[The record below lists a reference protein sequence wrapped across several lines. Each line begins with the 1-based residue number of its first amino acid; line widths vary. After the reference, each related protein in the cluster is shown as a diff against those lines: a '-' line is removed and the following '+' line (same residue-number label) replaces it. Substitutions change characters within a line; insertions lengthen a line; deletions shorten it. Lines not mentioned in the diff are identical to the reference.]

1 MIGAGAKLNIIKNL
15 MEAPQYQEYLG
26 LEKFEDYISLPQKFA
41 CDDLE
46 ATEKMVASQLMKS
59 TSKIF
64 LMGMG
69 HVKSGLI
76 HRLSKYR
83 NAVFLDVG
91 ASIDALAGIIDVD
104 RPYAGDW
111 TNYQIDDVQLYKGI
125 DFLAYEGK
133 GKHLVLE
140 RIMMITFN
148 NLGNLGRLANQ
159 MFQYASLKGIARNR
173 GFDFMIPPKRRSTRD
188 LLVRQDGTNIYDI
201 FDLSDNNYGLQVN
214 QVCMERMHTFDE
226 ELFNNCPDNVDL
238 LGYYQTHKYFQ
249 HIESEIR
256 SDFKFQ
262 TDLFETCSDF
272 MKDNFVYRD
281 VISLHVRRGDYVSNP
296 NHPLQTVEYYQRALE
311 MLPNLDVIVFS
322 DDPDWCNSQ
331 EIFQPDRFS
340 ISESKRLMLIY
351 V

>member
-1 MIGAGAKLNIIKNL
+1 MYLDQYKIEGTINNDQNPCFHDETVYPKFQEELEEFKHLLIELVYLKEPKTFYKFGDGDYYFLNKIPTGSATPGRRALSKSYDEINHDAFVKGAQECDYYTCEIYPENRVNFIDVIQRRIDYPAEFGYGLVANKWLLKTFAGQIGLIGAGLKLNIIKNL

-133 GKHLVLE
+133 GKHIVLE
-140 RIMMITFN
+140 R
-148 NLGNLGRLANQ
+148 
-159 MFQYASLKGIARNR
+159 
-173 GFDFMIPPKRRSTRD
+173 
-188 LLVRQDGTNIYDI
+188 
-201 FDLSDNNYGLQVN
+201 
-214 QVCMERMHTFDE
+214 
-226 ELFNNCPDNVDL
+226 EL
-238 LGYYQTHKYFQ
+238 
-249 HIESEIR
+249 
-256 SDFKFQ
+256 
-262 TDLFETCSDF
+262 
-272 MKDNFVYRD
+272 
-281 VISLHVRRGDYVSNP
+281 
-296 NHPLQTVEYYQRALE
+296 
-311 MLPNLDVIVFS
+311 
-322 DDPDWCNSQ
+322 
-331 EIFQPDRFS
+331 
-340 ISESKRLMLIY
+340 
-351 V
+351 

>member
-1 MIGAGAKLNIIKNL
+1 MYLDQYKIEGTINNDQNPCFHDETTYPKFQEELEEFKHLLIELVYLNEPKTFYKFGDGDYYFLNKIPTGSATPGRRALSKSYDEINHDAFVKGAQECDYYTCEIYPENRVNYIDVIQRRIDYPAEFGYGLVANKWLLKTFAGQIGLIGAGLKLNIIKNL

-59 TSKIF
+59 TSNIF

-133 GKHLVLE
+133 GKHIVLE
-140 RIMMITFN
+140 R
-148 NLGNLGRLANQ
+148 
-159 MFQYASLKGIARNR
+159 
-173 GFDFMIPPKRRSTRD
+173 
-188 LLVRQDGTNIYDI
+188 
-201 FDLSDNNYGLQVN
+201 
-214 QVCMERMHTFDE
+214 
-226 ELFNNCPDNVDL
+226 EL
-238 LGYYQTHKYFQ
+238 
-249 HIESEIR
+249 
-256 SDFKFQ
+256 
-262 TDLFETCSDF
+262 
-272 MKDNFVYRD
+272 
-281 VISLHVRRGDYVSNP
+281 
-296 NHPLQTVEYYQRALE
+296 
-311 MLPNLDVIVFS
+311 
-322 DDPDWCNSQ
+322 
-331 EIFQPDRFS
+331 
-340 ISESKRLMLIY
+340 
-351 V
+351 

>member
-1 MIGAGAKLNIIKNL
+1 MYLDQYKIEGTINNDQNPCFHDETTYPKFQEELEEFKHLLIELVYLNEPKTFYKFGDGDYYFLNKIPTGSATPGRRALSKSYDEINHDAFVKGAQECDYYTCEIYPENRVNYIDVIQRRIDYPAEFGYGLVANKWLLKTFAGQIGLIGAGAKLNIIKNL

-46 ATEKMVASQLMKS
+46 ATEEMVASQLMKS

-133 GKHLVLE
+133 GKHIVLE
-140 RIMMITFN
+140 R
-148 NLGNLGRLANQ
+148 
-159 MFQYASLKGIARNR
+159 
-173 GFDFMIPPKRRSTRD
+173 
-188 LLVRQDGTNIYDI
+188 
-201 FDLSDNNYGLQVN
+201 
-214 QVCMERMHTFDE
+214 
-226 ELFNNCPDNVDL
+226 EL
-238 LGYYQTHKYFQ
+238 
-249 HIESEIR
+249 
-256 SDFKFQ
+256 
-262 TDLFETCSDF
+262 
-272 MKDNFVYRD
+272 
-281 VISLHVRRGDYVSNP
+281 
-296 NHPLQTVEYYQRALE
+296 
-311 MLPNLDVIVFS
+311 
-322 DDPDWCNSQ
+322 
-331 EIFQPDRFS
+331 
-340 ISESKRLMLIY
+340 
-351 V
+351 

>member
-1 MIGAGAKLNIIKNL
+1 MYLDQYKIEGTINNDQNPCFHDETVYPKFQEELEEFKHLLIELVYLNEPKTFYKFGDGDYYFLNKIPTGSATPGRRALSKSYDEINHDAFVKGAQECDYYTCEIYPENRVNFIDVIQRRIDYPAEFGYGLVANKWLLKTFAGQIGLIGAGLKLNIIKNL

-41 CDDLE
+41 CDDLD
-46 ATEKMVASQLMKS
+46 ATEEMVASQLIKS

-133 GKHLVLE
+133 GKHIVLE
-140 RIMMITFN
+140 R
-148 NLGNLGRLANQ
+148 
-159 MFQYASLKGIARNR
+159 
-173 GFDFMIPPKRRSTRD
+173 
-188 LLVRQDGTNIYDI
+188 
-201 FDLSDNNYGLQVN
+201 
-214 QVCMERMHTFDE
+214 
-226 ELFNNCPDNVDL
+226 EL
-238 LGYYQTHKYFQ
+238 
-249 HIESEIR
+249 
-256 SDFKFQ
+256 
-262 TDLFETCSDF
+262 
-272 MKDNFVYRD
+272 
-281 VISLHVRRGDYVSNP
+281 
-296 NHPLQTVEYYQRALE
+296 
-311 MLPNLDVIVFS
+311 
-322 DDPDWCNSQ
+322 
-331 EIFQPDRFS
+331 
-340 ISESKRLMLIY
+340 
-351 V
+351 

>member
-1 MIGAGAKLNIIKNL
+1 MYLDQYKIEGTINNDQNPCFHDETTYPKFQEELEEFKHLLIELVYLKEPKTFYKFGDGDYYFLNKIPTGSATPGRRALSKSYDEINHDAFVKGAQECDYYTCEIYPENRVNYIDVIQRRIDYPAEFGYGLVANKWLLKTFAGQIGLIGAGLKLNIIKNL

-46 ATEKMVASQLMKS
+46 ATEEMVASQLMKS

-104 RPYAGDW
+104 RPFAGDW

-133 GKHLVLE
+133 GKHIVLE
-140 RIMMITFN
+140 R
-148 NLGNLGRLANQ
+148 
-159 MFQYASLKGIARNR
+159 
-173 GFDFMIPPKRRSTRD
+173 
-188 LLVRQDGTNIYDI
+188 
-201 FDLSDNNYGLQVN
+201 
-214 QVCMERMHTFDE
+214 
-226 ELFNNCPDNVDL
+226 EL
-238 LGYYQTHKYFQ
+238 
-249 HIESEIR
+249 
-256 SDFKFQ
+256 
-262 TDLFETCSDF
+262 
-272 MKDNFVYRD
+272 
-281 VISLHVRRGDYVSNP
+281 
-296 NHPLQTVEYYQRALE
+296 
-311 MLPNLDVIVFS
+311 
-322 DDPDWCNSQ
+322 
-331 EIFQPDRFS
+331 
-340 ISESKRLMLIY
+340 
-351 V
+351 

>member
-1 MIGAGAKLNIIKNL
+1 MYLDQYKIEGTINNDQNPCFHDETTYPKFQEELEEFKHLLIELVYLNEPKTFYKFGDGDYYFLNKIPTGSATPGRRALSKSYDEINHDAFVKGAQECDYYTCEIYPENRVNFIDVIQRRIDYPAEFGYGLVANKWLLKTFAGQIGLIGAGAKLNIIKNL

-59 TSKIF
+59 TSNIF

-104 RPYAGDW
+104 RPFAGDW

-140 RIMMITFN
+140 R
-148 NLGNLGRLANQ
+148 
-159 MFQYASLKGIARNR
+159 
-173 GFDFMIPPKRRSTRD
+173 
-188 LLVRQDGTNIYDI
+188 
-201 FDLSDNNYGLQVN
+201 
-214 QVCMERMHTFDE
+214 
-226 ELFNNCPDNVDL
+226 
-238 LGYYQTHKYFQ
+238 
-249 HIESEIR
+249 EI
-256 SDFKFQ
+256 
-262 TDLFETCSDF
+262 
-272 MKDNFVYRD
+272 V
-281 VISLHVRRGDYVSNP
+281 
-296 NHPLQTVEYYQRALE
+296 
-311 MLPNLDVIVFS
+311 
-322 DDPDWCNSQ
+322 
-331 EIFQPDRFS
+331 
-340 ISESKRLMLIY
+340 
-351 V
+351 

>member
-1 MIGAGAKLNIIKNL
+1 MYLDQYKIEGTINNDQNPCFHDETTYPKFQEELEEFKDLLKKLVDFNQSRTFYKFGDGDYYFLNKIPAGSATPGRRALSKSYDEIDHDAFVKGAQECDYYTCEIYPENRVNYLDVIQREIDFPAEFGYGLVANKWLLKTFAGQIGLIGAGAKLNIIKNL

-41 CDDLE
+41 CDDLD
-46 ATEKMVASQLMKS
+46 ATEEMVASQLMKS

-133 GKHLVLE
+133 GKHIVLE
-140 RIMMITFN
+140 R
-148 NLGNLGRLANQ
+148 
-159 MFQYASLKGIARNR
+159 
-173 GFDFMIPPKRRSTRD
+173 
-188 LLVRQDGTNIYDI
+188 
-201 FDLSDNNYGLQVN
+201 
-214 QVCMERMHTFDE
+214 
-226 ELFNNCPDNVDL
+226 EL
-238 LGYYQTHKYFQ
+238 
-249 HIESEIR
+249 
-256 SDFKFQ
+256 
-262 TDLFETCSDF
+262 
-272 MKDNFVYRD
+272 
-281 VISLHVRRGDYVSNP
+281 
-296 NHPLQTVEYYQRALE
+296 
-311 MLPNLDVIVFS
+311 
-322 DDPDWCNSQ
+322 
-331 EIFQPDRFS
+331 
-340 ISESKRLMLIY
+340 
-351 V
+351 

>member
-1 MIGAGAKLNIIKNL
+1 MYLDQYKIEGTINNDQNPCFHDETTYPKFQEELEEFKHLLIELVYLNEPKTFYKFGDGDYYFLNKIPTGSATPGRRALSKSYDEINHDAFVKGAQECDYYTCEIYPENRVNFIDVIQRRIDYPAEFGYGLVANKWLLKTFAGQIGLIGAGLKLNIIKNL

-41 CDDLE
+41 CDDLD
-46 ATEKMVASQLMKS
+46 ATEEMVASQLMKS

-133 GKHLVLE
+133 GKHIVLE
-140 RIMMITFN
+140 R
-148 NLGNLGRLANQ
+148 
-159 MFQYASLKGIARNR
+159 
-173 GFDFMIPPKRRSTRD
+173 
-188 LLVRQDGTNIYDI
+188 
-201 FDLSDNNYGLQVN
+201 
-214 QVCMERMHTFDE
+214 
-226 ELFNNCPDNVDL
+226 EL
-238 LGYYQTHKYFQ
+238 
-249 HIESEIR
+249 
-256 SDFKFQ
+256 
-262 TDLFETCSDF
+262 
-272 MKDNFVYRD
+272 
-281 VISLHVRRGDYVSNP
+281 
-296 NHPLQTVEYYQRALE
+296 
-311 MLPNLDVIVFS
+311 
-322 DDPDWCNSQ
+322 
-331 EIFQPDRFS
+331 
-340 ISESKRLMLIY
+340 
-351 V
+351 

>member
-1 MIGAGAKLNIIKNL
+1 MYLDQYKIEGTINNDQNPCFHDETTYPQFQEELEEFKHLLIELVYLKEPKTFYKFGDGDYYFLNKIPTGSATPGRRALSKSYDEINHDAFVKGAQECDYYTCEIYPENRVNFIDVIQRRIDYPAEFGYGLVANKWLLKTFAGQIGLIGAGAKLNIIKNL
-15 MEAPQYQEYLG
+15 MEVPQYQEYLG

-59 TSKIF
+59 TSNIF

-133 GKHLVLE
+133 GKHIVLE
-140 RIMMITFN
+140 R
-148 NLGNLGRLANQ
+148 
-159 MFQYASLKGIARNR
+159 
-173 GFDFMIPPKRRSTRD
+173 
-188 LLVRQDGTNIYDI
+188 
-201 FDLSDNNYGLQVN
+201 
-214 QVCMERMHTFDE
+214 
-226 ELFNNCPDNVDL
+226 EL
-238 LGYYQTHKYFQ
+238 
-249 HIESEIR
+249 
-256 SDFKFQ
+256 
-262 TDLFETCSDF
+262 
-272 MKDNFVYRD
+272 
-281 VISLHVRRGDYVSNP
+281 
-296 NHPLQTVEYYQRALE
+296 
-311 MLPNLDVIVFS
+311 
-322 DDPDWCNSQ
+322 
-331 EIFQPDRFS
+331 
-340 ISESKRLMLIY
+340 
-351 V
+351 

>member
-1 MIGAGAKLNIIKNL
+1 MYLDQYKIEGTINNDQNPCFHDETVYPKFQEELEEFKHLLIELVYLNEPKTFFKFGDGDYYFLNKIPTGSATPGRRALSKSYDEINHDAFVKGAQECDYYTCEIYPENRVNFIDVIQRRIDYPAEFGYGLVANKWLLKTFAGQIGLIGAGLKLNIIKNL

-41 CDDLE
+41 CDDLD
-46 ATEKMVASQLMKS
+46 ATEEMVASQLMKS

-133 GKHLVLE
+133 GKHIVLE
-140 RIMMITFN
+140 R
-148 NLGNLGRLANQ
+148 
-159 MFQYASLKGIARNR
+159 
-173 GFDFMIPPKRRSTRD
+173 
-188 LLVRQDGTNIYDI
+188 
-201 FDLSDNNYGLQVN
+201 
-214 QVCMERMHTFDE
+214 
-226 ELFNNCPDNVDL
+226 EL
-238 LGYYQTHKYFQ
+238 
-249 HIESEIR
+249 
-256 SDFKFQ
+256 
-262 TDLFETCSDF
+262 
-272 MKDNFVYRD
+272 
-281 VISLHVRRGDYVSNP
+281 
-296 NHPLQTVEYYQRALE
+296 
-311 MLPNLDVIVFS
+311 
-322 DDPDWCNSQ
+322 
-331 EIFQPDRFS
+331 
-340 ISESKRLMLIY
+340 
-351 V
+351 

>member
-1 MIGAGAKLNIIKNL
+1 MYLDQYKIEGTINNDQNPCFHDETTYPKFQEELEEFKHLLVELVYLNEPKTFYKFGDGDYYFLNKIPTGSATPGRRALSKSYDEINHDAFVKGAQECDYYTCEIYPENRVNFIDVIQRRIDYPAEFGYGLVANKWLLKTFAGQIGLIGAGLKLNIIKNL

-41 CDDLE
+41 CDDLD
-46 ATEKMVASQLMKS
+46 ATEEMVASQLIKS

-133 GKHLVLE
+133 GKHIVLE
-140 RIMMITFN
+140 R
-148 NLGNLGRLANQ
+148 
-159 MFQYASLKGIARNR
+159 
-173 GFDFMIPPKRRSTRD
+173 
-188 LLVRQDGTNIYDI
+188 
-201 FDLSDNNYGLQVN
+201 
-214 QVCMERMHTFDE
+214 
-226 ELFNNCPDNVDL
+226 EL
-238 LGYYQTHKYFQ
+238 
-249 HIESEIR
+249 
-256 SDFKFQ
+256 
-262 TDLFETCSDF
+262 
-272 MKDNFVYRD
+272 
-281 VISLHVRRGDYVSNP
+281 
-296 NHPLQTVEYYQRALE
+296 
-311 MLPNLDVIVFS
+311 
-322 DDPDWCNSQ
+322 
-331 EIFQPDRFS
+331 
-340 ISESKRLMLIY
+340 
-351 V
+351 

>member
-1 MIGAGAKLNIIKNL
+1 MYLDQYKIEGTINNDQNPCFHDETTYPKFQEELEEFKHLLIELVYLKEPKTFYKFGDGDYYFLNKIPTGSATPGRRALSKSYDEIDDDAFVKGAQECDYYTCEIYPENRVNFIDVIQRRIDYTAEFGYGLVANKWLLKPFAGQIGLIGAGAKLNIIKNL

-59 TSKIF
+59 TSNIF

-133 GKHLVLE
+133 GKHIVLE
-140 RIMMITFN
+140 R
-148 NLGNLGRLANQ
+148 
-159 MFQYASLKGIARNR
+159 
-173 GFDFMIPPKRRSTRD
+173 
-188 LLVRQDGTNIYDI
+188 
-201 FDLSDNNYGLQVN
+201 
-214 QVCMERMHTFDE
+214 
-226 ELFNNCPDNVDL
+226 EL
-238 LGYYQTHKYFQ
+238 
-249 HIESEIR
+249 
-256 SDFKFQ
+256 
-262 TDLFETCSDF
+262 
-272 MKDNFVYRD
+272 
-281 VISLHVRRGDYVSNP
+281 
-296 NHPLQTVEYYQRALE
+296 
-311 MLPNLDVIVFS
+311 
-322 DDPDWCNSQ
+322 
-331 EIFQPDRFS
+331 
-340 ISESKRLMLIY
+340 
-351 V
+351 

>member
-1 MIGAGAKLNIIKNL
+1 MCIRDRYKIEGTINNDQNPCFHDETTYPQFQEELEEFKHLLIELVYLNEPKTFYKFGDGDYYFLNKIPTGSATPGRRALSKSYDEINHDAFVKGAQECDYYTCEIYPENRVNFIDVIQRRIDYPAEFGYGLVANKWLLKTFAGQIGLIGAGLKLNIIKNL

-41 CDDLE
+41 CDDLD
-46 ATEKMVASQLMKS
+46 ATEEMVASQLMKS

-133 GKHLVLE
+133 GKHIVLE
-140 RIMMITFN
+140 R
-148 NLGNLGRLANQ
+148 
-159 MFQYASLKGIARNR
+159 
-173 GFDFMIPPKRRSTRD
+173 
-188 LLVRQDGTNIYDI
+188 
-201 FDLSDNNYGLQVN
+201 
-214 QVCMERMHTFDE
+214 
-226 ELFNNCPDNVDL
+226 EL
-238 LGYYQTHKYFQ
+238 
-249 HIESEIR
+249 
-256 SDFKFQ
+256 
-262 TDLFETCSDF
+262 
-272 MKDNFVYRD
+272 
-281 VISLHVRRGDYVSNP
+281 
-296 NHPLQTVEYYQRALE
+296 
-311 MLPNLDVIVFS
+311 
-322 DDPDWCNSQ
+322 
-331 EIFQPDRFS
+331 
-340 ISESKRLMLIY
+340 
-351 V
+351 

>member
-1 MIGAGAKLNIIKNL
+1 MYLDQYKIEGTINNDQNPCFHDETTYPKFQEELEEFKHLLIELVYLNEPKTFYKFGDGDYYFLNKIPTGSATPGRRALSKSYDEINHDAFVKGAQECDYYTCEIYPENRVSFSDVIQRRIDYPAEFGYGLVTNKWLLKTFAGQIGLIGAGLKLNIIKNL

-133 GKHLVLE
+133 GKHIILE
-140 RIMMITFN
+140 RE
-148 NLGNLGRLANQ
+148 
-159 MFQYASLKGIARNR
+159 
-173 GFDFMIPPKRRSTRD
+173 
-188 LLVRQDGTNIYDI
+188 LV
-201 FDLSDNNYGLQVN
+201 
-214 QVCMERMHTFDE
+214 
-226 ELFNNCPDNVDL
+226 
-238 LGYYQTHKYFQ
+238 
-249 HIESEIR
+249 
-256 SDFKFQ
+256 
-262 TDLFETCSDF
+262 
-272 MKDNFVYRD
+272 
-281 VISLHVRRGDYVSNP
+281 
-296 NHPLQTVEYYQRALE
+296 
-311 MLPNLDVIVFS
+311 
-322 DDPDWCNSQ
+322 
-331 EIFQPDRFS
+331 
-340 ISESKRLMLIY
+340 
-351 V
+351 

>member
-1 MIGAGAKLNIIKNL
+1 MYLDQYKIEGTINNDQNPCFHDETTYPQFQEELEEFKHLLIELVYLKEPKTFYKFGDGDYYFLNKIPTGSATPGRRALSKSYDEINHDAFVNGAQECDYYTCEIYPENRVNFMDVIHRGIDFPAEFGYGLVANKWLLKTFAGQIGLIGAGSKLNIIKNL

-91 ASIDALAGIIDVD
+91 ASIDALAGIIDID
-104 RPYAGDW
+104 RPYMGDW

-133 GKHLVLE
+133 GKHIILE
-140 RIMMITFN
+140 R
-148 NLGNLGRLANQ
+148 
-159 MFQYASLKGIARNR
+159 
-173 GFDFMIPPKRRSTRD
+173 
-188 LLVRQDGTNIYDI
+188 
-201 FDLSDNNYGLQVN
+201 
-214 QVCMERMHTFDE
+214 
-226 ELFNNCPDNVDL
+226 EL
-238 LGYYQTHKYFQ
+238 
-249 HIESEIR
+249 
-256 SDFKFQ
+256 
-262 TDLFETCSDF
+262 
-272 MKDNFVYRD
+272 
-281 VISLHVRRGDYVSNP
+281 
-296 NHPLQTVEYYQRALE
+296 
-311 MLPNLDVIVFS
+311 
-322 DDPDWCNSQ
+322 
-331 EIFQPDRFS
+331 
-340 ISESKRLMLIY
+340 
-351 V
+351 

>member
-1 MIGAGAKLNIIKNL
+1 MYLDQYKIEGTINNDQNPCFHDETTYPKFQEELEEFKHLLIELVYLNEPKTFYKFGDGDYYFLNKIPTGSATPGRRALSKSYDEINHDAFVKGAQECDYYTCEIYPENRVNYLDVIQRRIDYPAEFGYGLVANKWLLKTFAGQIGLIGAGLKLNIIKNL

-46 ATEKMVASQLMKS
+46 ATEEMVASQLIKS

-133 GKHLVLE
+133 GKHIILE
-140 RIMMITFN
+140 R
-148 NLGNLGRLANQ
+148 
-159 MFQYASLKGIARNR
+159 
-173 GFDFMIPPKRRSTRD
+173 
-188 LLVRQDGTNIYDI
+188 
-201 FDLSDNNYGLQVN
+201 
-214 QVCMERMHTFDE
+214 
-226 ELFNNCPDNVDL
+226 EL
-238 LGYYQTHKYFQ
+238 
-249 HIESEIR
+249 
-256 SDFKFQ
+256 
-262 TDLFETCSDF
+262 
-272 MKDNFVYRD
+272 
-281 VISLHVRRGDYVSNP
+281 
-296 NHPLQTVEYYQRALE
+296 
-311 MLPNLDVIVFS
+311 
-322 DDPDWCNSQ
+322 
-331 EIFQPDRFS
+331 
-340 ISESKRLMLIY
+340 
-351 V
+351 

>member
-1 MIGAGAKLNIIKNL
+1 MYLDQYKIEGTINNDQNPCFHDETTYPKFQEELEEFKHLLIELVYLNEPKTFYKFGDGDYYFLNKIPTGSATPGRRALSKSYDEINHDAFVKGAQECDYYTCEIYPENRVNYIDVIQRRIDYPAEFGYGLVANKWLLKTFAGQIGLIGAGLKLNIIKNL

-125 DFLAYEGK
+125 DFLAYDGK
-133 GKHLVLE
+133 GKHIILE
-140 RIMMITFN
+140 R
-148 NLGNLGRLANQ
+148 
-159 MFQYASLKGIARNR
+159 
-173 GFDFMIPPKRRSTRD
+173 
-188 LLVRQDGTNIYDI
+188 
-201 FDLSDNNYGLQVN
+201 
-214 QVCMERMHTFDE
+214 
-226 ELFNNCPDNVDL
+226 EL
-238 LGYYQTHKYFQ
+238 
-249 HIESEIR
+249 
-256 SDFKFQ
+256 
-262 TDLFETCSDF
+262 
-272 MKDNFVYRD
+272 
-281 VISLHVRRGDYVSNP
+281 
-296 NHPLQTVEYYQRALE
+296 
-311 MLPNLDVIVFS
+311 
-322 DDPDWCNSQ
+322 
-331 EIFQPDRFS
+331 
-340 ISESKRLMLIY
+340 
-351 V
+351 

>member
-1 MIGAGAKLNIIKNL
+1 MYLDQYKIEGTINNDQNPCFHDETTYPKFQEELEEFKHLLIELVYLNEPKTFYKFGDGDYYFLNKIPTGSATPGRRALSKSYDEINHDAFVKGAQECDYYTCEIYPENRVNFIDVIQRRIDFPAEFGYGLVANKWLLKTFAGQIGLIGAGSKLNIIKHL

-46 ATEKMVASQLMKS
+46 ATEEMVASQLIKS

-133 GKHLVLE
+133 GKHIVLE
-140 RIMMITFN
+140 R
-148 NLGNLGRLANQ
+148 
-159 MFQYASLKGIARNR
+159 
-173 GFDFMIPPKRRSTRD
+173 
-188 LLVRQDGTNIYDI
+188 
-201 FDLSDNNYGLQVN
+201 
-214 QVCMERMHTFDE
+214 
-226 ELFNNCPDNVDL
+226 EL
-238 LGYYQTHKYFQ
+238 
-249 HIESEIR
+249 
-256 SDFKFQ
+256 
-262 TDLFETCSDF
+262 
-272 MKDNFVYRD
+272 
-281 VISLHVRRGDYVSNP
+281 
-296 NHPLQTVEYYQRALE
+296 
-311 MLPNLDVIVFS
+311 
-322 DDPDWCNSQ
+322 
-331 EIFQPDRFS
+331 
-340 ISESKRLMLIY
+340 
-351 V
+351 